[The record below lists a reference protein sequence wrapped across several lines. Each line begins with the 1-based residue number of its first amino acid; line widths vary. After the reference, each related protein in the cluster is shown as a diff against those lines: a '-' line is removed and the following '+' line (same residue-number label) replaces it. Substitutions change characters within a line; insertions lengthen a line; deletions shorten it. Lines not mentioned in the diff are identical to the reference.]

1 MSILFRRA
9 LLGTGLALLLG
20 KVFIP
25 KSLMDPAILRI
36 TEVHAKPG
44 GVGVDGVLAALHVFN
59 IASRFPFV
67 NLFQNFLTF
76 QPDQKPW

>member
-1 MSILFRRA
+1 
-9 LLGTGLALLLG
+9 
-20 KVFIP
+20 
-25 KSLMDPAILRI
+25 MDLAILRI

-44 GVGVDGVLAALHVFN
+44 GVGVEGVLAALHVFN
-59 IASRFPFV
+59 IASRLAFV